1 MFRFILAS
9 ICAVF
14 LLSTNTVFAQGMSK
28 EQEKVWKKRQKSMS
42 VEEFK
47 KKVEGY
53 ETATDE
59 AYKLE
64 RQVVTTSQV
73 LAKRERRIDSLEK
86 ALASYQTGKEG
97 SNKTS
102 KPKKKKTNEID
113 TENVSTQIADFNAS
127 SKAQTFDTNEVNTDD
142 SFTEGENITDL
153 NSDASA
159 TEDQDDYSEGTVY
172 RVQVGAFRNKDL
184 MKFVGHR
191 RFHAEEDADGVK
203 KYTIAAFRDY
213 WEADLFKKYMRE
225 MGVKDA
231 WIVAY
236 KDNIRV
242 QIESVLSAENQE
254 IVKAGDSK
262 NSDVD

>member
-1 MFRFILAS
+1 MFRFILA
-9 ICAVF
+9 ALFFTF
-14 LLSTNTVFAQGMSK
+14 LFSSSSVFAQEMSK
-28 EQEKVWKKRQKSMS
+28 EQKKIWEKRQKSML

-47 KKVEGY
+47 QKIEGY

-64 RQVVTTSQV
+64 KQVISTTQA
-73 LAKRERRIDSLEK
+73 LAARERQIDSLEE
-86 ALASYQTGKEG
+86 ALAEA
-97 SNKTS
+97 
-102 KPKKKKTNEID
+102 KKG
-113 TENVSTQIADFNAS
+113 AS
-127 SKAQTFDTNEVNTDD
+127 STTSTAQ
-142 SFTEGENITDL
+142 

-159 TEDQDDYSEGTVY
+159 SSGTDDYSKGTVY

-184 MKFVGHR
+184 MKFVGHK
-191 RFHAEEDADGVK
+191 RFHAEQDEDGVK
-203 KYTIAAFRDY
+203 KYTLAAFRDY

-231 WIVAY
+231 WIVGY
-236 KDNIRV
+236 KDGVRV
-242 QIESVLSAENQE
+242 QIESVLSAENQK